1 MEALKAAWTPGR
13 KQILHQ
19 MIKAMLRGKWR
30 KGGEGGEEVSR
41 SQRLRGWELWLTLM
55 RAKMVNNN
63 DNPGIILIFKK
74 AKKAEPLG

>member
-1 MEALKAAWTPGR
+1 MEALKAAWTLGR

-19 MIKAMLRGKWR
+19 IIKAMLRGKW
-30 KGGEGGEEVSR
+30 KKGGEEVSR

-74 AKKAEPLG
+74 AIKAEPLG